1 MDYNISIEF
10 IIKVLFSMLFGAI
23 IGVEREVTNKFA
35 GLRTH
40 ILVSLGACIF
50 TILSIYGFPVDTT
63 RYNADPARIAAQ
75 IVTGIGFIGGG
86 TVLRMGNNI
95 YGITTAATLWLAASV
110 GMACGAGFYLL
121 GGMCSIFA
129 LFTLVVIRFMEF
141 KFFPKSIKT
150 AIKVKAIVMVKDEIV
165 KKTESIILKTISSIY
180 EISHKKDERDL
191 NDTSKIIV
199 KINTYSPDAVK
210 NIYNKLKNNLDV
222 ENIMVSELDE

>member
-1 MDYNISIEF
+1 MEIGIDF
-10 IIKVLFSMLFGAI
+10 IVKVLFSMLYGAL

-40 ILVSLGACIF
+40 ILVSLGACVF
-50 TILSIYGFPVDTT
+50 TILSIHGFPVDTD

-121 GGMCSIFA
+121 GALCSLFA

-141 KFFPKSIKT
+141 KFFPKSNKT
-150 AIKVKAIVMVKDEIV
+150 ASKVKAQIFVKEDDV
-165 KKTESIILKTISSIY
+165 KNTENILLKSIPEIY
-180 EISHKKDERDL
+180 EISHKRDERDL
-191 NDTSKIIV
+191 NDNVKIAL
-199 KINTYSPDAVK
+199 KINTYSPNSVK
-210 NIYNKLKNNLDV
+210 NIYNKLNSCLNVD
-222 ENIMVSELDE
+222 NIVVSELDE